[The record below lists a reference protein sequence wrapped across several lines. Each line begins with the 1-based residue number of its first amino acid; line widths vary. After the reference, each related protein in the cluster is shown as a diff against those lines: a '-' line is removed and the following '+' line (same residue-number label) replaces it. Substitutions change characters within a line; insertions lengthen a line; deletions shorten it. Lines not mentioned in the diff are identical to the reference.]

1 MAGKTWEPTKRG
13 AKDLNR
19 WLSKGKTVYTVRDV
33 AQNRAPYED
42 AQLYS
47 AHTFDR
53 QSRITGEWMTGHLSA
68 SGLLAQEG
76 TVFEQP
82 PAGMR
87 DIATPGRQYAAPT
100 SQGVL
105 DRLLRGDRAKAGSR
119 R

>member
-1 MAGKTWEPTKRG
+1 MVGRIWKSTKRD

-19 WLSKGKTVYTVRDV
+19 WLRKGVTVYTVRNV
-33 AQNRAPYED
+33 AQNLAPYED
-42 AQLYS
+42 SQLYA

-53 QSRITGEWMTGHLSA
+53 RSPITGEWMTSHLSA

-76 TVFEQP
+76 TVYEQP
-82 PAGMR
+82 PVGVR
-87 DIATPGRQYAAPT
+87 NIATPGRQVAAPT

-105 DRLLRGDRAKAGSR
+105 DRLRRGDRAKAGSR